1 MVGVAPQRAAPVHQL
16 GAQHCDVPRCLAR
29 RQERLLIAVAVSR
42 HFAYWKRKK
51 WEIFNHFSVA
61 IWFCCDFPLM
71 THHLCSCDARFFGAP
86 QDPCRVFQGIITIY
100 NEYREYE
107 RKHLEPVKRSTA
119 SCKAIWVFPAGM
131 DLLHATFSS
140 VFMTRRTLP
149 GTNQSEAFW
158 RWLPDAKKTDIEQ
171 NLSGP

>member
-1 MVGVAPQRAAPVHQL
+1 
-16 GAQHCDVPRCLAR
+16 
-29 RQERLLIAVAVSR
+29 
-42 HFAYWKRKK
+42 
-51 WEIFNHFSVA
+51 
-61 IWFCCDFPLM
+61 M
-71 THHLCSCDARFFGAP
+71 THYLCSCDARFFGAP